1 MDQLQGMR
9 VFARVAELG
18 SFARAADLMDM
29 SRAMASSYV
38 AQLEK
43 HLGTRLLH
51 RTTRKVTVSPEGA
64 VYLERCRRILAELQ
78 AADDEMR
85 HARARP
91 QGKLRVDVPV
101 AFGRY
106 LLMPALPTFTERYPE
121 MALEVR
127 FNDRI
132 VDLTAEHIDVALR
145 AGEIRSPD
153 LIAKRIASSRLV
165 TCGAPAYFARAGM
178 PKTPAELRHHRT
190 IGYLRSDASRPSEWK
205 FRHGRQ
211 GGQGSDG
218 VQKLKL
224 GFSLSFNTSEPMLI
238 SAFEGQGI
246 VQTNDLL
253 LGRALAEGRLIEVL
267 RDYACEGPPLSVV
280 YPRAT
285 QHLAKVRVFAE
296 FVAEIM
302 RKYQAQSRV
311 PTSES

>member
-9 VFARVAELG
+9 VFTQVAELG
-18 SFARAADLMDM
+18 SFARAADVMNM

-106 LLMPALPTFTERYPE
+106 LLMPALPSFTKRYPE

-127 FNDRI
+127 FNDRF
-132 VDLTAEHIDVALR
+132 VDLLGEHIDVALR
-145 AGEIRSPD
+145 SGEVKSPD
-153 LIAKRIASSRLV
+153 LIARRITSSRLV
-165 TCGAPAYFARAGM
+165 TCAAPSYFAEAGM
-178 PKTPAELRHHRT
+178 PRTPADLRHHRT
-190 IGYLRSDASRPSEWK
+190 IGYLRADATRPSEWK
-205 FRHGRQ
+205 FRVRD
-211 GGQGSDG
+211 S
-218 VQKLKL
+218 VQKMKL
-224 GFSLSFNTSEPMLI
+224 NFALSFNTSEPMVM
-238 SAFEGQGI
+238 SAYEGQGI
-246 VQTNDLL
+246 IQTTDLL
-253 LGRALAEGRLIEVL
+253 LGRALAEGRVVEVL
-267 RDYACEGPPLSVV
+267 KEYACDGPPFSVV

-296 FVAEIM
+296 FAAEIM
-302 RKYQAQSRV
+302 RNYQARARF
-311 PTSES
+311 PTTGT

>member
-9 VFARVAELG
+9 VFSRVAELG
-18 SFARAADLMDM
+18 SFARAAEMMDT

-91 QGKLRVDVPV
+91 QGRLRVDVPV

-106 LLMPALPTFTERYPE
+106 LLMPALPAFTERYPE

-132 VDLTAEHIDVALR
+132 VDLAGEHIDVAIR
-145 AGEIRSPD
+145 AGEIRAPD
-153 LIAKRIASSRLV
+153 LIARRIATSRLV
-165 TCGAPAYFARAGM
+165 TCGAPAYFARHGM
-178 PKTPAELRHHRT
+178 PRTPAELRNHRT
-190 IGYLRSDASRPSEWK
+190 IGYLPSDASRPSDWK
-205 FRHGRQ
+205 FRQGR
-211 GGQGSDG
+211 SG
-218 VQKLKL
+218 VQKLR
-224 GFSLSFNTSEPMLI
+224 LSFALAFNTSEPMVL
-238 SAFEGQGI
+238 SAYEGQGLI
-246 VQTNDLL
+246 QTTDLL
-253 LGRALAEGRLIEVL
+253 LGRALGEGRLVEVL
-267 RDYACEGPPLSVV
+267 REHSCEGPPLSVV

-296 FVAEIM
+296 FAAEIM
-302 RKYQAQSRV
+302 RKYQAQARI
-311 PTSES
+311 PTTAG

>member
-9 VFARVAELG
+9 VFTRVADLG
-18 SFARAADLMDM
+18 SFARAADDMDM

-64 VYLERCRRILAELQ
+64 VYLERCKRILAEIQ

-106 LLMPALPTFTERYPE
+106 LLMPALPAFTERYPE

-127 FNDRI
+127 FNDRY
-132 VDLTAEHIDVALR
+132 VDLAAEHIDVVLR
-145 AGEIRSPD
+145 SGVIKSAD
-153 LIAKRIASSRLV
+153 LIARQITTSRMV
-165 TCGAPAYFARAGM
+165 TCAAPGYIARHGI
-178 PKTPAELRHHRT
+178 PRTPAELRNHRT
-190 IGYLRSDASRPSEWK
+190 IGFLRADTSRPSEWK
-205 FRHGRQ
+205 FRQGR
-211 GGQGSDG
+211 DG
-218 VQKLKL
+218 IQKLKL
-224 GFSLSFNTSEPMLI
+224 SFALSFNTSEPMVM
-238 SAFEGQGI
+238 SAYEGQGI
-246 VQTNDLL
+246 IQTTDLL
-253 LGRALAEGRLIEVL
+253 LGRAIAEGRLVEILKEHS
-267 RDYACEGPPLSVV
+267 CEGPPFSVV

-296 FVAEIM
+296 FAAEIM
-302 RKYQAQSRV
+302 RIYQARARF
-311 PTSES
+311 PATER

>member
-18 SFARAADLMDM
+18 SFARAADDLAM

-64 VYLERCRRILAELQ
+64 VYLERCRRVLAEIQ

-91 QGKLRVDVPV
+91 QGKLRIDVPV

-106 LLMPALPTFTERYPE
+106 LLMPALPAFTERYPE
-121 MALEVR
+121 MALEIR
-127 FNDRI
+127 FNDRY
-132 VDLTAEHIDVALR
+132 VDLASEHIDVVLR
-145 AGEIRSPD
+145 SGEVKAPD
-153 LIAKRIASSRLV
+153 LIARRIATSRMV
-165 TCGAPAYFARAGM
+165 TCAAPSYLARHGI
-178 PKTPAELRHHRT
+178 PRTPADLRNHRT
-190 IGYLRSDASRPSEWK
+190 IGFLRADNSRPAEWK
-205 FRHGRQ
+205 FAHGR
-211 GGQGSDG
+211 DG

-224 GFSLSFNTSEPMLI
+224 SFALSFNTSEPMVS
-238 SAFEGQGI
+238 SAYEGQGI
-246 VQTNDLL
+246 IQTTDLL
-253 LGRALAEGRLIEVL
+253 LGRAIAEGRVVELLKE
-267 RDYACEGPPLSVV
+267 YSCEGPPLSVV

-296 FVAEIM
+296 FAAEIM
-302 RKYQAQSRV
+302 RKYQARARGPV
-311 PTSES
+311 IAP

>member
-1 MDQLQGMR
+1 MK
-9 VFARVAELG
+9 VFSQVAELG

-38 AQLEK
+38 AQLEQ

-91 QGKLRVDVPV
+91 QGKLRLDVPV

-106 LLMPALPTFTERYPE
+106 LLMPALPAFTERYPE
-121 MALEVR
+121 MSLEVR
-127 FNDRI
+127 FNDRV
-132 VDLTAEHIDVALR
+132 VDMAGEHIDVAIR
-145 AGEIRSPD
+145 GGEVRSPD
-153 LIAKRIASSRLV
+153 LIARRIATSRLV
-165 TCGAPAYFARAGM
+165 TCAAPAYLARHGM
-178 PKTPAELRHHRT
+178 PRTLAELRNHRT

-205 FRHGRQ
+205 FRQ
-211 GGQGSDG
+211 GKDG
-218 VQKLKL
+218 VQKVKL
-224 GFSLSFNTSEPMLI
+224 DFALSFNTSDPMLT
-238 SAFEGQGI
+238 SAVEGQGI
-246 VQTNDLL
+246 VQTSDLL
-253 LGRALAEGRLIEVL
+253 LGRSLMEGRLVELL
-267 RDYACEGPPLSVV
+267 REYSCEGPPLSVV

-296 FVAEIM
+296 FAAEIM
-302 RKYQAQSRV
+302 RKYQATARV
-311 PTSES
+311 PTASGR

>member
-9 VFARVAELG
+9 VFTRVAELG
-18 SFARAADLMDM
+18 SFARAADDLDM

-64 VYLERCRRILAELQ
+64 VYLERCRRILAEVQ

-106 LLMPALPTFTERYPE
+106 LLMPALPAFTERYPE

-132 VDLTAEHIDVALR
+132 VDLAGEHIDVAIR
-145 AGEIRSPD
+145 AGEIRAPD
-153 LIAKRIASSRLV
+153 LIARRIATSRTV
-165 TCGAPAYFARAGM
+165 TCAAPNYIARHGV
-178 PKTPAELRHHRT
+178 PRTPADLKNHRT
-190 IGYLRSDASRPSEWK
+190 IGYLRSDASRPSDWR
-205 FRHGRQ
+205 FRQ
-211 GGQGSDG
+211 GKDG
-218 VQKLKL
+218 TQRMKLN
-224 GFSLSFNTSEPMLI
+224 FALSFNTSDPMVL

-246 VQTNDLL
+246 IQTNDLL
-253 LGRALAEGRLIEVL
+253 LGTSLSQGRLVELL
-267 RDYACEGPPLSVV
+267 REYSCEGPPLSVV

-296 FVAEIM
+296 FAAEIM
-302 RKYQAQSRV
+302 RKYQARARI
-311 PTSES
+311 PTSEV